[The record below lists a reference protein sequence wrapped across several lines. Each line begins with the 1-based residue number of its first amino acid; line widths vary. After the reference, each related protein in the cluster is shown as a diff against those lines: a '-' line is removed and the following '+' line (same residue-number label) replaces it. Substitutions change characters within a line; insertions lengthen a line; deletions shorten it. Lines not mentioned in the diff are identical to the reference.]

1 MFKFVFDTIAKISAK
16 RKTLR
21 ELENRSNRELADI
34 GISRYDIR
42 AVVDNMYN

>member
-21 ELENRSNRELADI
+21 ELENLSNRELADI

-42 AVVDNMYN
+42 TIVDDMYN